1 MFFDFLM
8 KVIVGSKN
16 LVKIEAVREI
26 LNEYQDFHDCEIIG
40 IEASSGVD
48 NQPKSMDETFQ
59 GAINRAKNC
68 FKECDYSIGLESGL
82 MKVPNTKTGYM
93 DVTCCAIFDGKQ
105 IHLGLSSAF
114 EYPIKATKLVFEEGL
129 DINQAFHKTG
139 LTKNLK
145 LGSYEGAIG
154 LLTKGR
160 LIRKEYTKQAIR
172 TAMIHLENPWL
183 Y

>member
-1 MFFDFLM
+1 M
-8 KVIVGSKN
+8 KITVSSKN
-16 LVKIEAVREI
+16 PSKVEAVREI
-26 LNEYQDFHDCEIIG
+26 LNEYKDFYNCEVIG
-40 IEASSGVD
+40 VESKSDVSE
-48 NQPKSMDETFQ
+48 QPKSIDETIQ

-68 FKECDYSIGLESGL
+68 FKDCDYSVGIESGL

-93 DVTCCAIFDGKQ
+93 DVSCCAIFDGKQ

-139 LTKNLK
+139 LTKNTK
-145 LGSYEGAIG
+145 LGSSEGAIG

-160 LIRKEYTKQAIR
+160 LVRKEYTKQAIR
-172 TAMIHLENPWL
+172 TAMIHLENPEL